1 MKKQRSKK
9 STNMI
14 LIVVFAIG
22 LSLMLYPTL
31 SNLWNKNYT
40 SRIISEY
47 NQILSDKD
55 EQEYQNLFDEAVAYN
70 QSLEKG
76 TFAHILSKKET
87 EKYESMLNVTNSG
100 MMGYVEIPSID
111 VKLPIYHGVDEG
123 VLQVA
128 AGHLNW
134 SSLPVGGTTSH
145 CIISGHRGLPSA
157 KLFSDLDELVE
168 GDFFEIKVL
177 NQSLWYEVDKISI
190 IEPNK
195 LDDLTLVKGQ
205 DYVTLVT
212 CTPYGINTHRLLV
225 RGHRV
230 TDAMLQKVLQ
240 VTADAAIVSPVLISI
255 ILFVPLSLCALSIP
269 LIINKKRKTNT
280 NGTSVRK

>member
-1 MKKQRSKK
+1 
-9 STNMI
+9 MI